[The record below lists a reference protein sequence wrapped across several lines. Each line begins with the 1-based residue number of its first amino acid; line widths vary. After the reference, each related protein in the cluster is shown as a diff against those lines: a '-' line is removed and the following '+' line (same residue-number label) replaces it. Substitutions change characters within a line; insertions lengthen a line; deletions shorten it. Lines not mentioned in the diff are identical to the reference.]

1 MTHNSPD
8 DDKHD
13 DTTDQEDRPAGQNAM
28 DSFIRLTSWLPGKMQ
43 PPGPVV
49 PVLRFSGP
57 IGVATPLRPGLSL
70 ATTALAIQRAFSVRG
85 AKAVAI
91 QINSPGG
98 SPVQS
103 TLIFNRIRELA
114 DEKKLPVYVFAE
126 DVVASGGYLLALAGD
141 EIYADPSSIV
151 GSIGVISS
159 GFGFDKAIDKIGVER
174 RVHTSGKY
182 KMTLDAFKPE
192 NPDDVK
198 RIKAIQKDIHKNF
211 IDLVKGRR
219 GERITEAGDELFTG
233 EFWSGTKAVELG
245 LIDGLAD
252 IRSKMREKFGK
263 RVRMRL
269 VGPERSL
276 FRRRTYGVDSL
287 RASDLAQIDL
297 SAPGLADQIISAIE
311 TRALWSRFGF

>member
-1 MTHNSPD
+1 MTQNAPHD
-8 DDKHD
+8 DDNAEA
-13 DTTDQEDRPAGQNAM
+13 TDPQDRQPGGNAM
-28 DSFIRLTSWLPGKMQ
+28 ESFARLTSWLPGKMQ

-70 ATTALAIQRAFSVRG
+70 ATTASAIQRAFSLRG

-126 DVVASGGYLLALAGD
+126 DVAASGGYLLALAGD
-141 EIYADPSSIV
+141 EIYADPSSIL
-151 GSIGVISS
+151 GSIGVISA
-159 GFGFDKAIDKIGVER
+159 GFGFDKAIEKIGVER

-182 KMTLDAFKPE
+182 KMTLDSFKPE

-198 RIKAIQKDIHKNF
+198 RIKAIQGDIHKNF
-211 IDLVKGRR
+211 IDLVKERR
-219 GERITEAGDELFTG
+219 GERIAEAGDDLFTG

-269 VGPERSL
+269 VSPERTL
-276 FRRRTYGVDSL
+276 FRRRVTGVD
-287 RASDLAQIDL
+287 AVGAAELAQIDF
-297 SAPGLADQIISAIE
+297 SAPGLAEQVISAIE
-311 TRALWSRFGF
+311 ARALWSRFGF